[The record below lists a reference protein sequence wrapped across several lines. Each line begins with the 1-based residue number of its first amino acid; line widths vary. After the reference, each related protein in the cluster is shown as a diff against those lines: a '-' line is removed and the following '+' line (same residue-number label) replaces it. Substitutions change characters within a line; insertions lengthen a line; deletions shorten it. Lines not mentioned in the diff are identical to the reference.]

1 MYSSDNSDN
10 SSEAEEQRHQQV
22 RKMMSMAA
30 FTLANI
36 VATDALIYTDPLYN
50 KLLYHTSA
58 FSGADWVWELING
71 HPKCI
76 RNELGV
82 HKHVFH
88 ALVEELQ
95 LAGYKHSKHI
105 YLKEQLAIFLYICV
119 TGLFLRHICERF
131 QRLGDTVSR

>member
-1 MYSSDNSDN
+1 
-10 SSEAEEQRHQQV
+10 
-22 RKMMSMAA
+22 MSMAA

-36 VATDALIYTDPLYN
+36 VATAALIYADPLYN

-58 FSGADWVWELING
+58 FSGADWVQELING
-71 HPKCI
+71 HPKHI
-76 RNELGV
+76 HNELGV

-105 YLKEQLAIFLYICV
+105 YFEEQLAIFLYTCV
-119 TGLFLRHICERF
+119 TGLSLRHVCECF
-131 QRLGDTVSR
+131 QHSGDTVSR

>member
-1 MYSSDNSDN
+1 
-10 SSEAEEQRHQQV
+10 
-22 RKMMSMAA
+22 MAA

-36 VATDALIYTDPLYN
+36 IATAALIYADPLYN
-50 KLLYHTSA
+50 KLPYYTSV
-58 FSGADWVWELING
+58 FSGTDWVQELING
-71 HPKCI
+71 HPECI

-105 YLKEQLAIFLYICV
+105 YLKEQLAIFLYTYV
-119 TGLFLRHICERF
+119 TGLSL
-131 QRLGDTVSR
+131 